1 MIYLSHTYL
10 NKITGWR
17 AWLASY
23 LAGVLMIAAFAPFYV
38 WPAIF
43 VALPVFYHLSH
54 HANSARDAARRGF
67 FFGYGHAMAGT
78 YWIANALLV
87 DVEKFGWLIPFS
99 VLGLSAVLAIWF
111 ALFGWWMHKLRSPRP
126 LKNILR
132 FAVLWVL
139 IEYLRSIGMFGFP
152 WNLAG
157 YVSLASLHVAQLAS
171 IVGVF
176 GLSFFVVL
184 VGTLPVLG
192 YRKAFVA
199 IALIIGAAYGYGA
212 WRIPETTA
220 LTNTTLR
227 IVQPSIPQD
236 VKWTPQGK
244 MESLKLHADM
254 TRAEKGITPD
264 VIIWSESAFPYA
276 LRDDSLWPARLGSLL
291 LQKQILI
298 TGSVRAKGEGPDF
311 KIWNSMV
318 AIDASGKVRATY
330 DKHQL
335 VPFGEF
341 VPLRNVLSLDKIT
354 PGDTD
359 FSRGVGAQTITLDAI
374 PTFSPLICYE
384 VIFPWLAVDHAKRP
398 EWLLNITNDAWY
410 GNSPGPYQHFSAAQM
425 RAIEQGLPVVRAANN
440 GISAIIDPYGRI
452 LNRLNLNERDFFDAK
467 LPSSVMPTIYFSY
480 RDMLIFVL
488 IIAIII

>member
-1 MIYLSHTYL
+1 
-10 NKITGWR
+10 
-17 AWLASY
+17 
-23 LAGVLMIAAFAPFYV
+23 
-38 WPAIF
+38 
-43 VALPVFYHLSH
+43 
-54 HANSARDAARRGF
+54 
-67 FFGYGHAMAGT
+67 
-78 YWIANALLV
+78 
-87 DVEKFGWLIPFS
+87 
-99 VLGLSAVLAIWF
+99 
-111 ALFGWWMHKLRSPRP
+111 
-126 LKNILR
+126 
-132 FAVLWVL
+132 
-139 IEYLRSIGMFGFP
+139 
-152 WNLAG
+152 
-157 YVSLASLHVAQLAS
+157 
-171 IVGVF
+171 
-176 GLSFFVVL
+176 
-184 VGTLPVLG
+184 
-192 YRKAFVA
+192 
-199 IALIIGAAYGYGA
+199 
-212 WRIPETTA
+212 
-220 LTNTTLR
+220 
-227 IVQPSIPQD
+227 
-236 VKWTPQGK
+236 
-244 MESLKLHADM
+244 
-254 TRAEKGITPD
+254 
-264 VIIWSESAFPYA
+264 
-276 LRDDSLWPARLGSLL
+276 
-291 LQKQILI
+291 
-298 TGSVRAKGEGPDF
+298 
-311 KIWNSMV
+311 MV